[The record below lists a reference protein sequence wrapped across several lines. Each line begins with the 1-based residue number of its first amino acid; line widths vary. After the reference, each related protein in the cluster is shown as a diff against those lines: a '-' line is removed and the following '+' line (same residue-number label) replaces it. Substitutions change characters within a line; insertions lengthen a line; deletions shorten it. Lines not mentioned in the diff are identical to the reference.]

1 MFYIKLCYNLIKYK
15 VHIMLNTLKN
25 NKTIIFIIILS
36 LIATLLLTI
45 CNQFFSNNKVEK
57 ENEAIKVCIEENCFD
72 VEIADTLKE
81 REMGL
86 MNRDYL
92 APEDGM
98 LFIFENEEI
107 HNFWMKNTLIPLDMI
122 WINENKKIIYI
133 EKNAEPCKV
142 ERCKL
147 FGPNEKAKYVL
158 EINGGLM
165 EGMGVKTGDE
175 IEFK

>member
-1 MFYIKLCYNLIKYK
+1 
-15 VHIMLNTLKN
+15 MLNILKN
-25 NKTIIFIIILS
+25 NKTIIFIIILP
-36 LIATLLLTI
+36 LVAILLLII
-45 CNQFFSNNKVEK
+45 CDQFLDNNKVEK
-57 ENEAIKVCIEENCFD
+57 ENEAIKVCIKENCFD

-81 REMGL
+81 REVGL

-92 APEDGM
+92 VPEDGM

-142 ERCKL
+142 EQCEL

-158 EINGGLM
+158 EINGGLA
-165 EGMGVKTGDE
+165 EKTGVKTGDE

>member
-1 MFYIKLCYNLIKYK
+1 
-15 VHIMLNTLKN
+15 MLNTLKN
-25 NKTIIFIIILS
+25 NKTTIFIIILS
-36 LIATLLLTI
+36 LSAILLLTI
-45 CNQFFSNNKVEK
+45 CNQLLGNNKIEK

-72 VEIADTLKE
+72 VEIADTLKKK
-81 REMGL
+81 EMGL

-133 EKNAEPCKV
+133 EKNADPCKI
-142 ERCKL
+142 EQCEL

-158 EINGGLM
+158 EINGGLT
-165 EGMGVKTGDE
+165 EGIGVKTGDE